1 MITTAPHKILNNIY
15 TCTYISNIIFY
26 QNEEISYRQSVKGV
40 FRGLHDRMVVG
51 FTSTYAISA
60 YQVTL
65 KL

>member
-15 TCTYISNIIFY
+15 TCISNIIFY

-60 YQVTL
+60 YQVTP